1 MKTNEEVTKKNIIN
15 KRKIIISILL
25 FAIIVYSIIVVYK
38 LIGNPVDN
46 FFVENGEITFEEST
60 EGYIIR
66 DETIVE
72 GNNYKNGIAQIKS
85 EGDKVA
91 KGESIFR
98 YYSNNEEDLTK
109 KIKDLDVKIQDAM
122 SKDNTLFSSDIKL
135 LESQIEQ
142 KLVDIYE
149 QNDIQKIKEYKKDIN
164 TYITKK
170 AKIAGEK
177 SPSGSYIKK
186 LIDERTSYEN
196 KLNEGAEY
204 VTAPKS
210 GVVSYRVDGL
220 EDVLSVDGFS
230 KLNKKFLDDLKLKTS
245 QVIATSEEKG
255 KVINNFKCYLACYIK
270 SDKAKEAKIGDKVK
284 IRLPNS
290 KETTATVEYISVE
303 EDNGVLLVFG
313 LENYVEE
320 LISYRKI
327 AFDIIWWSDKGLKVP
342 NSAILKDENNI
353 SYVVRNR
360 AGYYEKIYVNVLRNN
375 NNYSI
380 VKNYT
385 TKELQELGI
394 DNNQISNRKSISLYD
409 QLVLEPTNEII
420 RNIR

>member
-1 MKTNEEVTKKNIIN
+1 M
-15 KRKIIISILL
+15 
-25 FAIIVYSIIVVYK
+25 
-38 LIGNPVDN
+38 
-46 FFVENGEITFEEST
+46 
-60 EGYIIR
+60 
-66 DETIVE
+66 
-72 GNNYKNGIAQIKS
+72 
-85 EGDKVA
+85 
-91 KGESIFR
+91 
-98 YYSNNEEDLTK
+98 
-109 KIKDLDVKIQDAM
+109 
-122 SKDNTLFSSDIKL
+122 
-135 LESQIEQ
+135 
-142 KLVDIYE
+142 
-149 QNDIQKIKEYKKDIN
+149 
-164 TYITKK
+164 
-170 AKIAGEK
+170 
-177 SPSGSYIKK
+177 
-186 LIDERTSYEN
+186 
-196 KLNEGAEY
+196 
-204 VTAPKS
+204 
-210 GVVSYRVDGL
+210 VSYRVDGL

-230 KLNKKFLDDLKLKTS
+230 RLNKKFLDDLKLKTS

-409 QLVLEPTNEII
+409 QLVLEPTNDII
-420 RNIR
+420 KNIR

>member
-1 MKTNEEVTKKNIIN
+1 MKTNEEVSKKNIIN

-270 SDKAKEAKIGDKVK
+270 SDKAREAKIGDKVK

-290 KETTATVEYISVE
+290 KETTVTVEYISVE

-420 RNIR
+420 KNIR

>member
-60 EGYIIR
+60 EGYVIR

-142 KLVDIYE
+142 KLVDIYQ

-420 RNIR
+420 KNIR

>member
-1 MKTNEEVTKKNIIN
+1 M
-15 KRKIIISILL
+15 
-25 FAIIVYSIIVVYK
+25 
-38 LIGNPVDN
+38 
-46 FFVENGEITFEEST
+46 
-60 EGYIIR
+60 
-66 DETIVE
+66 
-72 GNNYKNGIAQIKS
+72 
-85 EGDKVA
+85 
-91 KGESIFR
+91 
-98 YYSNNEEDLTK
+98 TK

-255 KVINNFKCYLACYIK
+255 KIINNFKCYLACYIK
-270 SDKAKEAKIGDKVK
+270 SDKAREAKIGDKVK

-420 RNIR
+420 KNIR

>member
-186 LIDERTSYEN
+186 LIDERTIYEN

-420 RNIR
+420 KNIR

>member
-46 FFVENGEITFEEST
+46 FFVKNGEITFEEST

-255 KVINNFKCYLACYIK
+255 KIINNFKCYLACYIK
-270 SDKAKEAKIGDKVK
+270 SDKAREAKIGDKVK

-290 KETTATVEYISVE
+290 KETTVTVEYISVE

-420 RNIR
+420 KNIR

>member
-255 KVINNFKCYLACYIK
+255 KIINNFKCYLACYIK
-270 SDKAKEAKIGDKVK
+270 SDKAREAKIGDKVK

-290 KETTATVEYISVE
+290 KETTVTVEYISVE

-420 RNIR
+420 KNIR

>member
-420 RNIR
+420 KNIR

>member
-1 MKTNEEVTKKNIIN
+1 VKTNEEVTKKNIIN
-15 KRKIIISILL
+15 KRIIISILL

-420 RNIR
+420 KNIR

>member
-15 KRKIIISILL
+15 KKKIIISILL
-25 FAIIVYSIIVVYK
+25 FCIIIYSIIIIYK
-38 LIGNPVDN
+38 LIGNPADN

-255 KVINNFKCYLACYIK
+255 KIINNFKCYLACYIK
-270 SDKAKEAKIGDKVK
+270 SDKAREAKIGDKVK

-290 KETTATVEYISVE
+290 KETTATVEYISLE

-342 NSAILKDENNI
+342 NSAIVKDENDI

-420 RNIR
+420 KNIR

>member
-1 MKTNEEVTKKNIIN
+1 M
-15 KRKIIISILL
+15 
-25 FAIIVYSIIVVYK
+25 
-38 LIGNPVDN
+38 
-46 FFVENGEITFEEST
+46 
-60 EGYIIR
+60 
-66 DETIVE
+66 
-72 GNNYKNGIAQIKS
+72 
-85 EGDKVA
+85 
-91 KGESIFR
+91 
-98 YYSNNEEDLTK
+98 TK

-170 AKIAGEK
+170 AKIAVEK

-420 RNIR
+420 KNIR

>member
-186 LIDERTSYEN
+186 LIDERTCYEN

-290 KETTATVEYISVE
+290 KDTTATVEYISVE

-409 QLVLEPTNEII
+409 QLVLEPTNDII
-420 RNIR
+420 KNIR

>member
-230 KLNKKFLDDLKLKTS
+230 KLNKKFLDDLKLKIS

-420 RNIR
+420 KNIR

>member
-38 LIGNPVDN
+38 LIGNPVDI

-420 RNIR
+420 KNIR

>member
-255 KVINNFKCYLACYIK
+255 KIINNFKCYLACYIK

-420 RNIR
+420 KNIR

>member
-15 KRKIIISILL
+15 KKKIIISILL
-25 FAIIVYSIIVVYK
+25 FCIIIYSIIIIYK
-38 LIGNPVDN
+38 LIGNPADN

-270 SDKAKEAKIGDKVK
+270 SDKAREAKIGDKVK

-290 KETTATVEYISVE
+290 KETTATVEYISLE

-342 NSAILKDENNI
+342 NSAIVKDENDI

-360 AGYYEKIYVNVLRNN
+360 AGYYEKIYVNVLRSNT
-375 NNYSI
+375 NYSI

-385 TKELQELGI
+385 SKELQELGI

>member
-1 MKTNEEVTKKNIIN
+1 MKTNEKVTKKNIIN
-15 KRKIIISILL
+15 KKKIIISILL
-25 FAIIVYSIIVVYK
+25 FCIIIYSIIIIYK
-38 LIGNPVDN
+38 LIGNPADN

-420 RNIR
+420 KNIR

>member
-60 EGYIIR
+60 VGYIIR

-230 KLNKKFLDDLKLKTS
+230 RLNKKFLDDLKLKTS

-409 QLVLEPTNEII
+409 QLVLEPTNDII
-420 RNIR
+420 KNIR

>member
-1 MKTNEEVTKKNIIN
+1 MKTNEKVTKKNIIN
-15 KRKIIISILL
+15 KKKIIISILL
-25 FAIIVYSIIVVYK
+25 FCIIIYSIIIIYK
-38 LIGNPVDN
+38 LIGNPADN

-255 KVINNFKCYLACYIK
+255 KIINNFKCYLACYIK
-270 SDKAKEAKIGDKVK
+270 SDKAREAKIGDKVK

-290 KETTATVEYISVE
+290 KETTATVEYISLE

-342 NSAILKDENNI
+342 NSAIVKDENDI

-420 RNIR
+420 KNIR

>member
-313 LENYVEE
+313 LGNYVEE

-420 RNIR
+420 KNIR

>member
-255 KVINNFKCYLACYIK
+255 KIINNFKCYLACYIK
-270 SDKAKEAKIGDKVK
+270 SDKAREAKIGDKVK

-290 KETTATVEYISVE
+290 KETTVTVEYISVE

-394 DNNQISNRKSISLYD
+394 DNNQISNRKSISIYD

-420 RNIR
+420 KNIR

>member
-245 QVIATSEEKG
+245 QVIATSEEQG
-255 KVINNFKCYLACYIK
+255 KIINNFKCYLACYIK

-420 RNIR
+420 KNIR

>member
-15 KRKIIISILL
+15 KKKIIISILL
-25 FAIIVYSIIVVYK
+25 FCIIIYSIIIIYK
-38 LIGNPVDN
+38 LIGNPADN

-270 SDKAKEAKIGDKVK
+270 SDKAREAKIGDKVK

-290 KETTATVEYISVE
+290 KETTATVEYISLE

-342 NSAILKDENNI
+342 NSAIVKDENDI

-420 RNIR
+420 KNIR

>member
-230 KLNKKFLDDLKLKTS
+230 RLNKKFLDDLKLKTS

-420 RNIR
+420 KNIR

>member
-25 FAIIVYSIIVVYK
+25 FAIILYSIIVVYK

-420 RNIR
+420 KNIR

>member
-394 DNNQISNRKSISLYD
+394 DNSQISNRKSISLYD

-420 RNIR
+420 KNIR

>member
-255 KVINNFKCYLACYIK
+255 KIINNFKCYLACYIK
-270 SDKAKEAKIGDKVK
+270 SDKAREAKIGDKVK

-290 KETTATVEYISVE
+290 KETTVTVEYISVE

-353 SYVVRNR
+353 SYGVRNR

-420 RNIR
+420 KNIR

>member
-230 KLNKKFLDDLKLKTS
+230 RLNKKFLDDLKLKTS

-409 QLVLEPTNEII
+409 QLVLEPTNDII
-420 RNIR
+420 KNIR

>member
-15 KRKIIISILL
+15 KRKIIIIILL

-210 GVVSYRVDGL
+210 GVVS
-220 EDVLSVDGFS
+220 
-230 KLNKKFLDDLKLKTS
+230 
-245 QVIATSEEKG
+245 
-255 KVINNFKCYLACYIK
+255 
-270 SDKAKEAKIGDKVK
+270 
-284 IRLPNS
+284 
-290 KETTATVEYISVE
+290 
-303 EDNGVLLVFG
+303 
-313 LENYVEE
+313 
-320 LISYRKI
+320 
-327 AFDIIWWSDKGLKVP
+327 
-342 NSAILKDENNI
+342 
-353 SYVVRNR
+353 
-360 AGYYEKIYVNVLRNN
+360 
-375 NNYSI
+375 
-380 VKNYT
+380 
-385 TKELQELGI
+385 
-394 DNNQISNRKSISLYD
+394 
-409 QLVLEPTNEII
+409 
-420 RNIR
+420 

>member
-170 AKIAGEK
+170 A
-177 SPSGSYIKK
+177 
-186 LIDERTSYEN
+186 
-196 KLNEGAEY
+196 
-204 VTAPKS
+204 
-210 GVVSYRVDGL
+210 
-220 EDVLSVDGFS
+220 
-230 KLNKKFLDDLKLKTS
+230 
-245 QVIATSEEKG
+245 
-255 KVINNFKCYLACYIK
+255 
-270 SDKAKEAKIGDKVK
+270 
-284 IRLPNS
+284 
-290 KETTATVEYISVE
+290 
-303 EDNGVLLVFG
+303 
-313 LENYVEE
+313 
-320 LISYRKI
+320 
-327 AFDIIWWSDKGLKVP
+327 
-342 NSAILKDENNI
+342 
-353 SYVVRNR
+353 
-360 AGYYEKIYVNVLRNN
+360 
-375 NNYSI
+375 
-380 VKNYT
+380 
-385 TKELQELGI
+385 
-394 DNNQISNRKSISLYD
+394 
-409 QLVLEPTNEII
+409 
-420 RNIR
+420 

>member
-1 MKTNEEVTKKNIIN
+1 VKTNEEVTKKNIIN

-420 RNIR
+420 KNIR

>member
-60 EGYIIR
+60 EGYVIR

-142 KLVDIYE
+142 KLVDIYQ

-255 KVINNFKCYLACYIK
+255 KVINNFKCYLACYIR

-290 KETTATVEYISVE
+290 KETTVTVEYISVE

-420 RNIR
+420 KNIR

>member
-186 LIDERTSYEN
+186 LIDDRTSYEN

-409 QLVLEPTNEII
+409 QLVLEPTNDII
-420 RNIR
+420 KNIR

>member
-1 MKTNEEVTKKNIIN
+1 M
-15 KRKIIISILL
+15 
-25 FAIIVYSIIVVYK
+25 
-38 LIGNPVDN
+38 
-46 FFVENGEITFEEST
+46 
-60 EGYIIR
+60 
-66 DETIVE
+66 
-72 GNNYKNGIAQIKS
+72 
-85 EGDKVA
+85 
-91 KGESIFR
+91 
-98 YYSNNEEDLTK
+98 TK

-255 KVINNFKCYLACYIK
+255 KIINNFKCYLACYIK

-420 RNIR
+420 KNIR